1 MMERVIK
8 NCKHLSMD
16 IKTHK
21 SLINLIN
28 FKEYG
33 AIFRINE
40 LLLSNSWNLE
50 KNKSDQSFKSLMPA
64 LTKEDSSLATDSYEI
79 SDIS

>member
-40 LLLSNSWNLE
+40 LLLSNS
-50 KNKSDQSFKSLMPA
+50 
-64 LTKEDSSLATDSYEI
+64 
-79 SDIS
+79 